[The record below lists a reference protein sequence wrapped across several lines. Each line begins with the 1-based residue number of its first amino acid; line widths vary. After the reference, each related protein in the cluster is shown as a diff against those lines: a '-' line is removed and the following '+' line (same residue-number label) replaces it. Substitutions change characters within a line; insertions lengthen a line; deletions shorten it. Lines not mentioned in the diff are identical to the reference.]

1 MSMPPSSAT
10 AVSAVAEI
18 APVSATSS
26 RLATAATPEPGRHF
40 FSGALGAFFV
50 DVTDQHGCSCFGQP
64 PGNGPAEALG
74 ASGYH
79 RSPGLQRDQ
88 VLYRTISDISDRHQA
103 FPSSAEPTASRRW
116 PSVLCTTLSGRYCP
130 VSGAGSDPVPHRD
143 LGCFPRRSPRT
154 ACPHSL
160 AGTGDRRRLGTG
172 HAAVRPAE
180 PVPVLGPAIRLGRPR
195 GLSQPFPA
203 VPHRHLRTRHSLP
216 SRPVAP
222 PRRPPTAAP

>member
-1 MSMPPSSAT
+1 MSMRPSTAT

-18 APVSATSS
+18 DPGSATSS
-26 RLATAATPEPGRHF
+26 RLATAAPPDPGRHF

-103 FPSSAEPTASRRW
+103 FPSSAEPT
-116 PSVLCTTLSGRYCP
+116 PSQLSPSLFCTTLSARYFP
-130 VSGAGSDPVPHRD
+130 V
-143 LGCFPRRSPRT
+143 
-154 ACPHSL
+154 
-160 AGTGDRRRLGTG
+160 
-172 HAAVRPAE
+172 
-180 PVPVLGPAIRLGRPR
+180 I
-195 GLSQPFPA
+195 
-203 VPHRHLRTRHSLP
+203 
-216 SRPVAP
+216 
-222 PRRPPTAAP
+222 